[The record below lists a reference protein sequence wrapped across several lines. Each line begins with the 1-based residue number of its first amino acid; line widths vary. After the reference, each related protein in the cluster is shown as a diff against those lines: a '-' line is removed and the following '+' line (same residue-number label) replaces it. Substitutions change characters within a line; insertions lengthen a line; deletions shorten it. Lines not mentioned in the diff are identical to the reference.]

1 MDIRLIM
8 SILHPILAAAFLLV
22 AGLSLLFWAMRR
34 RTNVALSQALCFF
47 AEFTTMVLLVLTT
60 GTDPVLDI
68 EDLRAWIVA
77 TRFMLLAA
85 LLFHAWH
92 LWRRLRAQK

>member
-34 RTNVALSQALCFF
+34 RTNVALSQALCFLI
-47 AEFTTMVLLVLTT
+47 EFTVMVLLVLTT

-92 LWRRLRAQK
+92 LWRRLRA

>member
-1 MDIRLIM
+1 
-8 SILHPILAAAFLLV
+8 
-22 AGLSLLFWAMRR
+22 MRR

-92 LWRRLRAQK
+92 LWRRLRA

>member
-1 MDIRLIM
+1 
-8 SILHPILAAAFLLV
+8 
-22 AGLSLLFWAMRR
+22 MRR

-47 AEFTTMVLLVLTT
+47 AEFATMVLLVLTT

-85 LLFHAWH
+85 LIFHAWH
-92 LWRRLRAQK
+92 LWRRLRA